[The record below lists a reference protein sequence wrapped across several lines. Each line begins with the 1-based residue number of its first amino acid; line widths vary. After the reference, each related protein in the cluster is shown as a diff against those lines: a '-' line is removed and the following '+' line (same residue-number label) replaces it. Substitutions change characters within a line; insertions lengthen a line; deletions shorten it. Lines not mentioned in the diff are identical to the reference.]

1 MSRAFPRLLLL
12 AAVFWF
18 AGVPL
23 LAVFWGALH
32 GGPRDPAFTTKH
44 VAQVFLSG
52 NYLHPL
58 RNSIELALYAGGLA
72 TLLGAALAWAMARLA
87 LPRRE
92 LIEVGIMAPSFI
104 SPFIGAIGWIT
115 LAVPGSGMLNVL
127 LAAMGL
133 PGVDVFS
140 YGGAV
145 LLMALFFAPY
155 AYAMLRHTIERLNPE
170 MEEAAAIAGASPM
183 RTALGVVLPL
193 LWPSLLSALIFTFIL
208 SIEMFSIPGILLV
221 PQGFDVLSYVI
232 FIRTTRWPLNHSE
245 AAAAGVLLLLLTLAG
260 IALYAWVVRVQ
271 ERFISIGPKAPRLVA
286 AGRGAVRGMGL
297 MLVLVYIVVSVVLP
311 VGAIALRS
319 LLPYYDGKIA
329 FSSLSL
335 ANIQVT
341 LADALVRNA
350 LANSIMVTVV
360 ATLLLI
366 ALAFLV
372 ALGKARRRDAISFLT
387 ALIAS
392 VPIAVP
398 GLLFG
403 VGLIWIY
410 VRTPIYAT
418 IWIIVVVMLAR
429 FLPILVR
436 MFENALI
443 QIGSELEEAAAISG
457 ASEWTISLEIRLPL
471 LLATIRSAIAIGG
484 TQVFNELTA
493 SALLFTAS
501 SSVLPVVVFNYMF
514 DGDYSRAAAAAILQI
529 ALLVVGYAL
538 VSIATR
544 HGSRWREPT

>member
-18 AGVPL
+18 AGVPV
-23 LAVFWGALH
+23 LAVFWGAFH
-32 GGPRDPAFTTKH
+32 GGPRDPAFTTRH

-52 NYLHPL
+52 KYLHPL
-58 RNSIELALYAGGLA
+58 VNSIELALYAAGLA
-72 TLLGAALAWAMARLA
+72 TLIGAALAWVMARFA

-92 LIEVGIMAPSFI
+92 LLEVGIMAPSFI

-115 LAVPGSGMLNVL
+115 LAVPGSGMLNVM

-155 AYAMLRHTIERLNPE
+155 AYAMLRHAMERLNPE
-170 MEEAAAIAGASPM
+170 MEEAAAICGASPM
-183 RTALGVVLPL
+183 HTALGVTLPL
-193 LWPSLLSALIFTFIL
+193 LWPALLSALIFTFIL
-208 SIEMFSIPGILLV
+208 SVEMFSIPGILLV

-232 FIRTTRWPLNHSE
+232 FIRTTRWPLNHAE
-245 AAAAGVLLLLLTLAG
+245 AAAAGVLLLLLTLTG
-260 IALYAWVVRVQ
+260 IALYAWAVRVQ
-271 ERFISIGPKAPRLVA
+271 ERFIAIGPKAPRLVA
-286 AGRGAVRGMGL
+286 AGRGALRTMGL
-297 MLVLVYIVVSVVLP
+297 MLVLVYVVVSVVLP

-319 LLPYYDGKIA
+319 LLPYYDGKFA
-329 FSSLSL
+329 LASLSL
-335 ANIQVT
+335 ANIQTT

-350 LANSIMVTVV
+350 LVNSVIVTVV

-372 ALGKARRRDAISFLT
+372 ALGKARRRDTISSLT

-443 QIGSELEEAAAISG
+443 QIGRELEEAAAISG
-457 ASEWTISLEIRLPL
+457 ASEWTISREIRLPL

-514 DGDYSRAAAAAILQI
+514 DGDYSRAAAAALMQI
-529 ALLVVGYAL
+529 ALLVAGYAI

-544 HGSRWREPT
+544 GGGRWREPA